1 MRRWRTVLG
10 ATVAALVLTSGGAAQ
25 AAQELHP
32 TTKAN
37 LQAAMHAEAFAY
49 AKYTLFAEAAAS
61 SGHPDVAALFGRTA
75 GVELRDHFTAESKL
89 LGFVGSNLANLQ
101 VGISGES
108 QDLTDYARWAQEATT
123 DGCDAAAELFA
134 EVRRDEAGHL
144 VRYTAAVQALVD
156 PETGATVP
164 APPTVTPVAVRPG
177 PATCSARTVR
187 NLQAAMAGEA
197 FAYAKYTLFADNA
210 RATGQ
215 PQLAALF
222 AATAEVEL
230 REHFT
235 GEANLAGLVGS
246 TAANLRAAIAGET
259 EDLAMYGSYAA
270 AATRIGDRSAA
281 ELFREIQRDE
291 QGHQAAFHDA
301 LATLSPVRHA
311 A

>member
-1 MRRWRTVLG
+1 MRRWRTMLG
-10 ATVAALVLTSGGAAQ
+10 AAVAALVLAPGGAAQ
-25 AAQELHP
+25 AAPELHT

-61 SGHPDVAALFGRTA
+61 TGHPDVAALFRRT
-75 GVELRDHFTAESKL
+75 GQVELRDHFTAESKL
-89 LGFVGSNLANLQ
+89 LGFVGDNLANLQ

-108 QDLTDYARWAQEATT
+108 QDLTDYAHWAREATA
-123 DGCDAAAELFA
+123 DGCKAAAELFA

-144 VRYTAAVQALVD
+144 ARYATAVQALVD
-156 PETGATVP
+156 PASGATVP

-197 FAYAKYTLFADNA
+197 FATAKYTLFADHA

-215 PQLAALF
+215 SRLAALF
-222 AATAEVEL
+222 AAAAEVEL

-235 GEANLAGLVGS
+235 AEVNLAGLVGS
-246 TAANLRAAIAGET
+246 TAADLRAAIAGET

-270 AATRIGDRSAA
+270 AATRVGDRSAA
-281 ELFREIQRDE
+281 ELFREIRQDE
-291 QGHQAAFHDA
+291 QHHLAAFRGA
-301 LATLSPVRHA
+301 LATLSPVRRA

>member
-177 PATCSARTVR
+177 PATCSARTVP

-197 FAYAKYTLFADNA
+197 FAYAKYTLFADTRVPPA
-210 RATGQ
+210 SRSWRRCSPPPPRWSCGSTSPARPTSPAWSAAPRPTCGPRSPARPRTWRCTALMRRPRPESATGPPPSCSARFSGTSRATK
-215 PQLAALF
+215 L
-222 AATAEVEL
+222 
-230 REHFT
+230 H
-235 GEANLAGLVGS
+235 S
-246 TAANLRAAIAGET
+246 TTPWR
-259 EDLAMYGSYAA
+259 
-270 AATRIGDRSAA
+270 R
-281 ELFREIQRDE
+281 
-291 QGHQAAFHDA
+291 
-301 LATLSPVRHA
+301 
-311 A
+311 

>member
-156 PETGATVP
+156 PGSGATVP

-210 RATGQ
+210 GATGQ